1 MKVAFIGVGNMG
13 KPMAANIVKGGH
25 EVTVL
30 DSEPGLAAR
39 VAADIGATACA
50 RIGELPQVDVIVT
63 MLPDGKVVQS
73 VALGKDGI
81 ATVAARGTVIL
92 DMSSSQPLITR
103 ETGAALLPMGITL
116 IDAPVSGGVERA
128 ITGALTIMIGSDDPE
143 ALTRAKPVL
152 SCVGSTF
159 FEVGKLGSGHAA
171 KALNNILGAGN
182 YALMAEALIVA
193 ERYGI
198 EPETLVDIVN
208 VSTGQSFI
216 STVVMKKFVVP
227 QTYDTGFK
235 VGLLAK
241 DAGIAAELSANL
253 GCDTPMMRLA
263 DQRWALARDTLGAN
277 EDNSKAIL
285 AWKKVR
291 S

>member
-25 EVTVL
+25 ELTVL
-30 DSEPGLAAR
+30 DSEPGLAAQ

-50 RIGELPQVDVIVT
+50 RISELPQVDVIVT

-73 VALGKDGI
+73 VALGQDGI
-81 ATVAARGTVIL
+81 ASVAARGTVIL

-103 ETGAALLPMGITL
+103 ETGAALLPKGITL

-128 ITGALTIMIGSDDPE
+128 ITGTLTIMIGADDPE
-143 ALTRAKPVL
+143 ALARAKPVL

-253 GCDTPMMRLA
+253 GCDTPLMRLT